1 MQFALCPLDGNGS
14 RPPLGWS
21 LSVATKQRIRA
32 DVERLHGAEE
42 IAGDTCRARNQK
54 AMRDLMAL
62 LPQPAQRQD
71 AGAAQT
77 AAPL

>member
-1 MQFALCPLDGNGS
+1 MERS
-14 RPPLGWS
+14 I
-21 LSVATKQRIRA
+21 ATIVPKRW
-32 DVERLHGAEE
+32 L
-42 IAGDTCRARNQK
+42 AGDTCRARNQK